1 MSNWKYKLK
10 SGRALRNAIND
21 NDYRGTLT
29 QLRNCWKEIHEQFPD
44 DFDEDELEDLYDD
57 INNALDNVQNAN
69 EYDLSEEDIEDE
81 INYFLN
87 DLYDFCDA
95 LKIWI
100 KL

>member
-10 SGRALRNAIND
+10 SGRALRSAIND
-21 NDYRGTLT
+21 NDYYGILT
-29 QLRNCWKEIHEQFPD
+29 QLRSCWKEIHEQFPD
-44 DFDEDELEDLYDD
+44 DFDEDELEDMYDD

-81 INYFLN
+81 INYFLD

-95 LKIWI
+95 LRIWI